1 MNESVLKRETLWQNI
16 KNGETGLQN
25 LSFFHL
31 AIHPPIHPT
40 IHQLN
45 KYIYPEAIMYKVIF
59 LKMFV
64 VKGVTR
70 DSVSKW
76 AVEREGYENQGRF
89 S

>member
-1 MNESVLKRETLWQNI
+1 
-16 KNGETGLQN
+16 
-25 LSFFHL
+25 
-31 AIHPPIHPT
+31 
-40 IHQLN
+40 
-45 KYIYPEAIMYKVIF
+45 MYKVIF

-64 VKGVTR
+64 VKGLTR